1 MIFAIRKKEV
11 VNEVEVFVVDVDA
24 VLGEALVYL
33 NQIHSSTWNQT
44 LNISK
49 SGNHRHA
56 RLRQN
61 ASAHSS
67 WAPRCQTSQYG

>member
-61 ASAHSS
+61 ASAHYS
-67 WAPRCQTSQYG
+67 WMPRCQTCQYG

>member
-33 NQIHSSTWNQT
+33 NQIHSSTWNPWRSVG
-44 LNISK
+44 L
-49 SGNHRHA
+49 
-56 RLRQN
+56 
-61 ASAHSS
+61 
-67 WAPRCQTSQYG
+67 P